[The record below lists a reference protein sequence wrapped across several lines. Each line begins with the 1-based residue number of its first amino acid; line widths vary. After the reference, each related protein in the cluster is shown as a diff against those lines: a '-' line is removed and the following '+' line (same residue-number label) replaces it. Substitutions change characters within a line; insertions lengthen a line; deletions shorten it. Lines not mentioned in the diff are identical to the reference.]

1 MTEESESQ
9 RSALSLREQTESVIM
24 EETMLIPTRR
34 KSKSTEHTTTS
45 QHVVAHNI
53 TTDVEPEDNKKEP
66 DSLKY
71 SSTPQMATEATN
83 TTVVKEKK
91 LSPTKRRSKGP
102 KLSPEH
108 ATKEVTETKKE
119 SGSQKPSLSSG
130 DLTETAA
137 LDETKRIAT
146 IILDVSEPF
155 TSVPV
160 TTEVT
165 TTLAL
170 KQADQQPARMMAEP
184 ESQRSALSLREQTES
199 VVMEVTKLIPTR
211 RKSKST
217 ELTTTKHEPGSQKPS
232 LSSGE
237 LTETVVVE
245 ETEVIPTRR
254 KSKGLE
260 VSTVP
265 EPVSPLGILTG
276 MEPKEL
282 KQESENDPATLDFI
296 QRQAKT
302 AVVEQSKLLPPKRK
316 SKSTEPPL
324 KLVDTQAHKT
334 RIEPEGH
341 QYSLSSNDP
350 NRSVVIEE
358 TKLLPNSRK
367 SKSGDYSTSSETVAT
382 LVRLP
387 AVEPEQ
393 NKKELD
399 GKKSS
404 TPDVVT
410 EPTESTVVKIG
421 ELSPTKIKS
430 KGLKLSPD
438 LSPTELT
445 KTKEEPDNQKQSS
458 SQEVVTTTEI
468 TVVDKG
474 ELLST
479 KGKSKSLKPSQELAT
494 TKLTKTKEEPHSQKP
509 SSTPEVV
516 KAPTEITEI
525 TVVVKGKHSPTKEK
539 TKGLILSQELATTVL
554 TKSKEEPVCQK
565 PSSAPE
571 AITAATEITVVEKG
585 KLSPTKRKSKGL
597 KHSPELATTEVTQTN
612 KESDSQKPSSTP
624 EVVTAT
630 TELSVV
636 EKGKLS
642 PTKIMSKGL
651 KLSSELATTELMD
664 AKKESDSQTSSVYSR
679 EQTEAAVLEEF
690 TIPARRKPKS
700 LDVSTAVEPVSAFD
714 GSIDLESKETK
725 EEPESGKASAGQL
738 VTVATE
744 TAVLTKRKSKGL
756 NLSPERSPTE
766 LTKTKEEPHS
776 QKPSST
782 PEVVKAPT
790 EITVVEKGKLSPTKR
805 KSKCLKLSSELSA
818 TEQPKTKEEPDSQ
831 TSLMYSCPAVEPV
844 SALGGSIDLESK
856 EAKKEPE
863 SGKASAGQVVTGA
876 IEISVVK
883 DGMLSPTQRKSKG
896 LKHYP
901 ELATTELTKTN
912 KEPFSIQE
920 VVTETTEMTFVEK
933 GKLSPTKKMLEGMKL
948 SSELATTELMS
959 VKKESDSQTSSM
971 SSREQTEAAV
981 SEEFII
987 LARRKVGPE
996 VQILQ
1001 LDIPTS
1007 PEDENTSVTGAKRIR
1022 PVQTSLQREGVAES
1036 KDMTAAVKMTT
1047 IEVQESGTECQDNV
1061 VQTGQPSP
1069 ACEALP
1075 PDEAGTEFVEIS
1087 ISERHMVKPSQTK
1100 TQSGLFITMQE
1111 KPKVVKKHG
1120 VQEQHPTLSTRGMDS
1135 VPKSLDEKSVTME
1148 KIHMGPE
1155 VRILQ
1160 LDIPTSLEKD
1170 KNTSVTRAK
1179 EPRVDSVQTRVQS
1192 ERVPENKD
1200 ITTAYVKPAEAV
1212 EMTKIKVKESSTK
1225 FQDNMAQRDSAQP
1238 TPPGSESL
1246 QQHETEREFIQIS
1259 VYEQDIVKP
1268 SQTDTKM
1275 ELLKPAQDW
1284 PTEVKGHVVQEEHPE
1299 VLTHGMHDVTKSLDE
1314 KFMMKKIHMG
1324 SEVHILQL
1332 DTTSMEKD
1340 ENTSVTRVKEPRIDV
1355 GQTRVQCERAPEN
1368 KDKTT
1373 PDVKQK
1379 KAAVKTRLE
1388 VQQIT
1393 TEGQGNVAQSDSN
1406 QPPSVCAR
1414 QLSDAETTFEEI
1426 SISEQDTVNPSQTV
1440 MKLELMNTTEK
1451 RPQKVKDHDVQEVNA
1466 KVSTKDVHDAPQSLD
1481 EKSVRIDNI
1490 HKGAEVHILQPGTP
1504 VTIKEHEI
1512 ATVAIAKVSRIDIDQ
1527 TSIQC
1532 ETVSKN
1538 KDLTSADV
1546 QPEKTKDKMTM
1557 VEVKTKERLKDR
1569 SIHEK
1574 HAEVSAHDMHN
1585 VSKSLDEKS
1594 VTTGDIHISV
1604 HDYKTV
1610 TIEKEPEMAL
1620 RILFETVKES
1630 KDVTTT
1636 DKSSSEMTWVEVQES
1651 FTESLSE
1658 PSVVPRAQTER
1669 LTTDAKANKKEEK
1682 EGKRTIQKEERE
1694 MMVKL
1699 DIKNAPLPM
1708 AKTSTTG
1715 EVTLQRMDS
1724 PQDKP
1729 LEDAPE
1735 ALITST
1741 IDLDNRLSRLVSRI
1755 LSCKNHPAELNPTA
1769 MAQQLKE
1776 AQQCRET
1783 AQEQVSLLSQLRG
1796 ADAENSDALEH
1807 VEDQWSTA
1815 AQDAAAVIQSK
1826 EAQLLLVTDHCRQ
1839 TKAARTT
1846 LERLTAELDAVR
1858 MSPEESSSKEA
1869 ERLCSLQRSMEENRT
1884 VLGELLVTHT
1894 KLYPHLSWSKRA
1906 LAQTE
1911 QNNLQEKWRSLERAV
1926 ERTLYHTNVHFHETS
1941 SLQLAI
1947 SDLQEHL
1954 ETIGKDLEAK
1964 SPSVTQWNCKKAQQL
1979 MVANA
1984 EVKAAWQK
1992 YLHLQQLLEALL
2004 LGSQWEKDTTEIQ
2017 KGLQSVK
2024 DQLCHTEELVSSQT
2038 QSSSNAVM
2046 EKMMVVMRD
2055 GLVWAKQTESE
2066 IDGRR
2071 KRVAL
2076 FPEEVHR
2083 QLRDLKKLQS
2093 KVMAKQGQLETLVEE
2108 VTELLSQL
2116 DQAEEVPMVRSSLK
2130 SLQELSKWTSE
2141 KLAKA
2146 VREIESGLQTREKLS
2161 EQIADLD
2168 SWVLAHLHREA
2179 SRSPDSELR
2188 SPAELDRRVR
2198 QIQETLAE
2206 AAKQAAVC
2214 EALLMKSKD
2223 IASELSIT
2231 ENCWLFDKLTNL
2243 QEDITAISSCEKANK
2258 KELDELN
2265 QTLDSSKKNLVTIET
2280 SLRQMLV
2287 DLSRYRFPITSKS
2300 LQALEPSKH
2309 MILEHKSQ
2317 VDLLQHW
2324 IPQEKTRELYSV
2336 TSELLSKMVTLEMKA
2351 RSHERYLNNR
2361 QCVEDLR
2368 ENVQEQVRQAKDDS
2382 LALDEKYQV
2391 CQTLLVQLPLIKYMS
2406 EEAGFKLQMISTD
2419 LYPSQLSTERQRL
2432 KQNEGSIDTL
2442 EMMLYNNLSIME
2454 WNLLKDLDLDS
2465 EKAATQAFLW
2475 KSQQELQKLPMLEPN
2490 ETEINDEYQRIMSL
2504 KKTVESRMR
2513 ALEVLEQ
2520 KKGKRQ
2526 RHGSQDLIDL
2536 KNAVLCECDSQMEN
2550 VCQAKESLR
2559 GYTCAVQQAAQFL
2572 RDIEVSL
2579 LPPQGSAG
2587 LCSGRLEET
2596 RQALASLQQQFQTHV
2611 ERLQSQVTLHPY
2623 LSPQKVEQLQEK
2635 ILSQLLVRMST
2646 LQAKGHIR
2654 LECLSSCT
2662 ELHRKYTQCQD
2673 EIIQS
2678 VKSAENSL
2686 SQFICQ
2692 KVTCLADCT
2701 DQQTKLRVLS
2711 EDLESL
2717 QSRLA
2722 ELKEWCP
2729 EQSCRG
2735 GREAAVAA
2743 VWKHVS
2749 RLHRYTQQLT
2759 ARSERR
2765 IAECSE
2771 ITNSVVKASALL
2783 QQVEAELPDGSRVK
2797 ASTEDLQ
2804 DLLQSWEQYQDRLD
2818 CEHRALSALELRTA
2832 RLLGVPAHLEQAPP
2846 TPLCQQLQAIQAR
2859 YGSVK
2864 QRSRE
2869 GLKAARMELEEREKV
2884 RLELQ
2889 AVRVWLEA
2897 ADGLLSEMEQSSST
2911 EELQEVHSELCN
2923 QKALLQRIMESLKMK
2938 YSDMYTLVPVEI
2950 DSQLQEV
2957 THSLQQVEVKVG
2969 EAVEQSGPI
2978 HRLGA
2983 KLSEV
2988 QAGLTSVQKRLD
3000 QRSPNVTVAKITQKR
3015 VWDELDLWHS
3025 CVAALEVDMQDLEKP
3040 EEVLTLTERLVEV
3053 QQLHSQL
3060 AKQAEQ
3066 RTTLLSKIQTWLQE
3080 HQEMISSSKSWMDEA
3095 KSWLATPCTYT
3106 TAKCLS
3112 SHVHTLQMVL
3122 DDSAQI
3128 RTTLQGFASVLKE
3141 MSQVCDVTT
3150 LQEQLDEADHQVANV
3165 QDRFNAP
3172 LSYLGH
3178 AADEVEAIEIEVRQM
3193 ENDVAE
3199 IKILLSSPETFPSP
3213 REESLKAVEQ
3223 RIQCMRRTVAEIQKC
3238 KPGLCLPEKAEDT
3251 LTVFTV
3257 VDQLQTLL
3265 LELEKK
3271 VPALFIQQPSTPVQA
3286 KAPSEQMTS
3295 QPQRGLLESTSEE
3308 AEKDDMEQGHIR
3320 IVHVKEDVLKG
3331 SGASRLNVEQSSPE
3345 QRPSRTPD
3353 STEQREHDGV
3363 LQAEEATEHRKE
3375 EGGGGVLWW
3384 LWDAFLAA
3392 SPEEPVAVVPEETE
3406 GAAGQSTKQ
3415 TGEDRQDVEGSPDTT
3430 EASSSEALSK
3440 PLGTVRTQSVPE
3452 SMVNTTASTVKV
3464 SKPDAGPQQKCVV
3477 S

>member
-1 MTEESESQ
+1 M
-9 RSALSLREQTESVIM
+9 REQTESVIM
-24 EETMLIPTRR
+24 EVTKLIPTTR
-34 KSKSTEHTTTS
+34 KSKSKPTTAS
-45 QHVVAHNI
+45 QHVVAHNK

-66 DSLKY
+66 DSLT
-71 SSTPQMATEATN
+71 SSSAPQMATEATE

-108 ATKEVTETKKE
+108 GTKEVTETKQE
-119 SGSQKPSLSSG
+119 SESQKPSLSSG

-137 LDETKRIAT
+137 LEETKQIAT
-146 IILDVSEPF
+146 IILDVSKPF
-155 TSVPV
+155 TSVSV
-160 TTEVT
+160 TTTEVT

-170 KQADQQPARMMAEP
+170 KQADQQPAQMMAEP

-217 ELTTTKHEPGSQKPS
+217 ELTTTKQEPGSQKPS

-245 ETEVIPTRR
+245 ETEVIPARR
-254 KSKGLE
+254 KSKSLE

-276 MEPKEL
+276 MEPNEL
-282 KQESENDPATLDFI
+282 KQEPENDPATPDFI
-296 QRQAKT
+296 QGQAKT
-302 AVVEQSKLLPPKRK
+302 AVLEQSKLLPPKRK
-316 SKSTEPPL
+316 SKSTEPPF
-324 KLVDTQAHKT
+324 KLADTQAHQT

-341 QYSLSSNDP
+341 QYYLSSNDP
-350 NRSVVIEE
+350 NRSAVIEE
-358 TKLLPNSRK
+358 TKLLPTSRK
-367 SKSGDYSTSSETVAT
+367 SKSGDFSTSSETVAT
-382 LVRLP
+382 HVRSP
-387 AVEPEQ
+387 AVEPQQ

-445 KTKEEPDNQKQSS
+445 KTKEEPDSQKQSS
-458 SQEVVTTTEI
+458 SQEVVTTT
-468 TVVDKG
+468 
-474 ELLST
+474 
-479 KGKSKSLKPSQELAT
+479 
-494 TKLTKTKEEPHSQKP
+494 
-509 SSTPEVV
+509 
-516 KAPTEITEI
+516 
-525 TVVVKGKHSPTKEK
+525 
-539 TKGLILSQELATTVL
+539 
-554 TKSKEEPVCQK
+554 
-565 PSSAPE
+565 
-571 AITAATEITVVEKG
+571 TEITVVEKG

-597 KHSPELATTEVTQTN
+597 KHSPELATTELTKTN
-612 KESDSQKPSSTP
+612 KEPDSQKPSSTP

-642 PTKIMSKGL
+642 PTKIMSKGVQ
-651 KLSSELATTELMD
+651 LSSEPATTELMD
-664 AKKESDSQTSSVYSR
+664 VKKGSDSQTSSVYSR
-679 EQTEAAVLEEF
+679 EQTEAAVLEKF

-700 LDVSTAVEPVSAFD
+700 LDISTAVEPVSAL
-714 GSIDLESKETK
+714 GGNIDLETK
-725 EEPESGKASAGQL
+725 EEPESDKALVGQV

-756 NLSPERSPTE
+756 NLSPECSPTE
-766 LTKTKEEPHS
+766 LTKTKEEPDRL
-776 QKPSST
+776 KPSLT
-782 PEVVKAPT
+782 PEVVTAPT

-805 KSKCLKLSSELSA
+805 KSKCSKLSSELAA
-818 TEQPKTKEEPDSQ
+818 TEQPETKEEPDSQ
-831 TSLMYSCPAVEPV
+831 MSSLYSCPAVEPV

-896 LKHYP
+896 LKYSP
-901 ELATTELTKTN
+901 ELATTEL
-912 KEPFSIQE
+912 
-920 VVTETTEMTFVEK
+920 MD
-933 GKLSPTKKMLEGMKL
+933 
-948 SSELATTELMS
+948 
-959 VKKESDSQTSSM
+959 VKKESDSQTSSV

-981 SEEFII
+981 SEEFIM
-987 LARRKVGPE
+987 LARRNRGPE
-996 VQILQ
+996 VGILQ
-1001 LDIPTS
+1001 LDIQTS
-1007 PEDENTSVTGAKRIR
+1007 PEDDENTSVTGAKRIR

-1047 IEVQESGTECQDNV
+1047 IEVRESSTECQDNV
-1061 VQTGQPSP
+1061 VQTGKPSP

-1087 ISERHMVKPSQTK
+1087 ERHMVKPSQTK
-1100 TQSGLFITMQE
+1100 TQRELFITMQE

-1120 VQEQHPTLSTRGMDS
+1120 VQEQHPTRGMDS

-1155 VRILQ
+1155 MRILQ

-1179 EPRVDSVQTRVQS
+1179 EPRKDSVQTSVQS
-1192 ERVPENKD
+1192 ERVPETK
-1200 ITTAYVKPAEAV
+1200 ITTADVKPAEAV
-1212 EMTKIKVKESSTK
+1212 EMTEIKVQESSTK

-1246 QQHETEREFIQIS
+1246 QPHETEKEFIEIS
-1259 VYEQDIVKP
+1259 VYKQDIVKP

-1299 VLTHGMHDVTKSLDE
+1299 VLTRGMHDVPKSLDE
-1314 KFMMKKIHMG
+1314 KFVMMKKIHMG

-1332 DTTSMEKD
+1332 NTTSMEKD
-1340 ENTSVTRVKEPRIDV
+1340 ENTSVTRAKERRIDV

-1393 TEGQGNVAQSDSN
+1393 TERQGNVAQSDSN

-1414 QLSDAETTFEEI
+1414 QLSDSETTFEKI
-1426 SISEQDTVNPSQTV
+1426 SISEQDTVKPSQTV
-1440 MKLELMNTTEK
+1440 IKLELMNTTQK

-1466 KVSTKDVHDAPQSLD
+1466 KVSTKDLHDAPQSLD
-1481 EKSVRIDNI
+1481 ENSIRMDKI

-1512 ATVAIAKVSRIDIDQ
+1512 ASVAITKAPRIDIDQ
-1527 TSIQC
+1527 TSSQC
-1532 ETVSKN
+1532 ETEPEN
-1538 KDLTSADV
+1538 KDLTSADI
-1546 QPEKTKDKMTM
+1546 QPEKTAVKMTM
-1557 VEVKTKERLKDR
+1557 VEVKTKERLRDS

-1594 VTTGDIHISV
+1594 VITGDIHISV

-1610 TIEKEPEMAL
+1610 TIEKEPEMEL

-1636 DKSSSEMTWVEVQES
+1636 DKPASEMTRVEVRES

-1658 PSVVPRAQTER
+1658 PSEVPLTQTER
-1669 LTTDAKANKKEEK
+1669 HTTDEKENKKEEK
-1682 EGKRTIQKEERE
+1682 EGKRTIQEEQRE
-1694 MMVKL
+1694 KMVKV
-1699 DIKNAPLPM
+1699 DIQNAPLPM
-1708 AKTSTTG
+1708 ATTSTTG

-1724 PQDKP
+1724 PQVYKADTISPASLQAVQKSSTDIIWGKVTLMKGLPSQENEALAKASIVKTEKRVLEIPEGCATRNIFTEMQLLSGTGSNSQLTEGKP
-1729 LEDAPE
+1729 LEDAPD

-1796 ADAENSDALEH
+1796 ADAENNDALEH

-1826 EAQLLLVTDHCRQ
+1826 EAQLQLVTDHCRQ
-1839 TKAARTT
+1839 TKATRTT

-1906 LAQTE
+1906 PAQTE
-1911 QNNLQEKWRSLERAV
+1911 QNNLQEKWRGLERAV

-1954 ETIGKDLEAK
+1954 ETIGKELEAK
-1964 SPSVTQWNCKKAQQL
+1964 SPLVTQWNCKKAQQL

-1984 EVKAAWQK
+1984 EVKAAWKK

-2004 LGSQWEKDTTEIQ
+2004 LGSQREKDTTEIQ
-2017 KGLQSVK
+2017 LGLQSIK
-2024 DQLCHTEELVSSQT
+2024 DQLCHTKELVSSQT
-2038 QSSSNAVM
+2038 QSSSNAIM
-2046 EKMMVVMRD
+2046 EKIMVVMRD

-2071 KRVAL
+2071 ERVAL
-2076 FPEEVHR
+2076 LPEEVHR

-2108 VTELLSQL
+2108 VTELLPQL
-2116 DQAEEVPMVRSSLK
+2116 DQAEEVPMVHSSLK

-2168 SWVLAHLHREA
+2168 SWVLAHLHKEA

-2206 AAKQAAVC
+2206 AEKQAAVC

-2231 ENCWLFDKLTNL
+2231 ENCRLFDKLTNL
-2243 QEDITAISSCEKANK
+2243 QGDIRAISSYEKANK
-2258 KELDELN
+2258 KDLDELT
-2265 QTLDSSKKNLVTIET
+2265 QTLDCSKKNLLTIET

-2287 DLSRYRFPITSKS
+2287 DLSRYRFPITSES

-2317 VDLLQHW
+2317 VDLLQQW

-2351 RSHERYLNNR
+2351 RGHERYLNNR

-2391 CQTLLVQLPLIKYMS
+2391 CQTLLVQLSLIKYMS
-2406 EEAGFKLQMISTD
+2406 EEAGSKLQMISTD

-2432 KQNEGSIDTL
+2432 KQNEGSLDTL

-2454 WNLLKDLDLDS
+2454 WNLLEDLDLDS

-2490 ETEINDEYQRIMSL
+2490 ETEINNEYQRIMSS

-2526 RHGSQDLIDL
+2526 GHGSQDLIDL

-2550 VCQAKESLR
+2550 ICQAKESLR

-2611 ERLQSQVTLHPY
+2611 EQLQSQVTLHPY

-2654 LECLSSCT
+2654 LECLSSCA
-2662 ELHRKYTQCQD
+2662 EHHRKYIQCQD
-2673 EIIQS
+2673 EIIQN

-2711 EDLESL
+2711 EDLETL
-2717 QSRLA
+2717 QSRLT

-2729 EQSCRG
+2729 EQSCCG

-2743 VWKHVS
+2743 VWKRVS
-2749 RLHRYTQQLT
+2749 RLHRCTQQLT

-2765 IAECSE
+2765 IAEWSE
-2771 ITNSVVKASALL
+2771 ITNSVEKALALL

-2818 CEHRALSALELRTA
+2818 CEHRALSALELRAA

-2884 RLELQ
+2884 QVELQ
-2889 AVRVWLEA
+2889 GVRVWLEA

-2950 DSQLQEV
+2950 DRQLQEV

-2969 EAVEQSGPI
+2969 EAVEQSGPV

-3025 CVAALEVDMQDLEKP
+3025 CVAALEVDIQDLEKP

-3053 QQLHSQL
+3053 QHLHSQL

-3080 HQEMISSSKSWMDEA
+3080 HQEMISSSKSWMAEA
-3095 KSWLATPCTYT
+3095 KSWLAAPCTYT

-3172 LSYLGH
+3172 LSHLGH
-3178 AADEVEAIEIEVRQM
+3178 AADEVEAIESEVRRM

-3251 LTVFTV
+3251 LIVFTA

-3286 KAPSEQMTS
+3286 KAPSAEQTTS
-3295 QPQRGLLESTSEE
+3295 QPQLLESALEE
-3308 AEKDDMEQGHIR
+3308 AEKDEMEQGRIR

-3331 SGASRLNVEQSSPE
+3331 SGASRLTVEQSSPE
-3345 QRPSRTPD
+3345 QRPSWTPD
-3353 STEQREHDGV
+3353 STQQREHDGV
-3363 LQAEEATEHRKE
+3363 LQAEEATEQTGSQEHREE

-3415 TGEDRQDVEGSPDTT
+3415 TGEDRQDVEGSTDTT

-3440 PLGTVRTQSVPE
+3440 PLGTVRTQSLPE

-3464 SKPDAGPQQKCVV
+3464 SKPDTGPQQKCVV